1 MTALATE
8 YAYTRTIAR
17 MKLNRRWHRPIGV
30 IILFTVLSVGYG
42 CSPGRLVSNLTS
54 NDATEHSGTFSY
66 GSHPRQALDV
76 YRPVERGLAPEP
88 VVVFFYGGRWQ
99 SGNRRDYAFIAH
111 TLAEKGIVTVVPDYR
126 VYPEVRFPSFVQDG
140 ADAVKWVKRNISSY
154 GGDPERVFL
163 MGHSAGAHIAAM
175 IAFDEHYLGRPM
187 DSGMLAGFIGLAGP
201 YDFLPLSSRTLKDL
215 FGPPDRYPDSQP
227 VNFVDGGESPALLL
241 HGDEDST
248 VWPRNTI
255 RMAAA
260 IEQAG
265 GSVTTHVYPEV
276 NHVEIIGALAKPFA
290 DWAPVQRDV
299 LEFIAANSGDS
310 DNPYSAM
317 AKLRDDRSNNN

>member
-1 MTALATE
+1 
-8 YAYTRTIAR
+8 
-17 MKLNRRWHRPIGV
+17 
-30 IILFTVLSVGYG
+30 
-42 CSPGRLVSNLTS
+42 
-54 NDATEHSGTFSY
+54 
-66 GSHPRQALDV
+66 
-76 YRPVERGLAPEP
+76 
-88 VVVFFYGGRWQ
+88 
-99 SGNRRDYAFIAH
+99 
-111 TLAEKGIVTVVPDYR
+111 
-126 VYPEVRFPSFVQDG
+126 
-140 ADAVKWVKRNISSY
+140 
-154 GGDPERVFL
+154 

-175 IAFDEHYLGRPM
+175 IAFDEHYLGRPK

-248 VWPRNTI
+248 VWLRNTI

-299 LEFIAANSGDS
+299 LEFIAANSCDS
-310 DNPYSAM
+310 DKPYSSLVQ
-317 AKLRDDRSNNN
+317 LRANRPHNN